1 MADACD
7 QLNARL
13 APYKEKL
20 PEGSFREVV
29 NAAYFDR
36 VDLSAHG
43 FYKTPDV
50 TGFGGTLP
58 FNYFTFGASCSE
70 VELDTLTG
78 ESSGATYVDQRDF
91 QNRGC
96 FLKLMNQSAVFQEYR
111 PCTCTHRLQFFE
123 RQERQFE

>member
-1 MADACD
+1 MFFSAVADACD
-7 QLNARL
+7 QINARL

-50 TGFGGTLP
+50 TGFGGNLP

-78 ESSGATYVDQRDF
+78 RFAGLAFAFPLFPFYGPVLEVASTDAFWRMM
-91 QNRGC
+91 R
-96 FLKLMNQSAVFQEYR
+96 
-111 PCTCTHRLQFFE
+111 HQFNS
-123 RQERQFE
+123 RNKQ